1 MNETNPIK
9 LSVEKLLHDE
19 QSLINKIFD
28 YQEEFWLNAIFQM
41 VLCCASIKIIR
52 LNRSWNVLYLLLL
65 LAHKEKLV
73 SEENIVSQF
82 YSSISGMQFLD
93 EVIYVSMMNEYLP
106 IFWLY
111 SGGQFYPVKLRSVMQ
126 VIDIVNHLIG
136 I

>member
-1 MNETNPIK
+1 
-9 LSVEKLLHDE
+9 
-19 QSLINKIFD
+19 
-28 YQEEFWLNAIFQM
+28 M
-41 VLCCASIKIIR
+41 VLCFASIKIIR

-111 SGGQFYPVKLRSVMQ
+111 SGGQFYLVKLRSMTQ
-126 VIDIVNHLIG
+126 VIDIVNHVIC

>member
-1 MNETNPIK
+1 LNETNPIK
-9 LSVEKLLHDE
+9 LSVKKFLHDE

-28 YQEEFWLNAIFQM
+28 YQEEFWLDAIFQM
-41 VLCCASIKIIR
+41 VLCFASIKIIR

-111 SGGQFYPVKLRSVMQ
+111 SGGQFYPVKLRSMTQ
-126 VIDIVNHLIG
+126 VIDIVNHLIC